1 MENVF
6 LVHAKTYPEIYVSN
20 LLKPLFKDNKEI
32 LKNPESVRK
41 VITVIIETVSSRLR
55 TDPQLAASYIECL
68 CFIVEYKGK
77 ILKEN

>member
-1 MENVF
+1 MQR
-6 LVHAKTYPEIYVSN
+6 LTQR

-32 LKNPESVRK
+32 LKNPECVRK
-41 VITVIIETVSSRLR
+41 VITVIIETVGSRLR

-68 CFIVEYKGK
+68 GFIVEYKGK